1 MHSLMGLGRD
11 WRALKARQLKGQ
23 SDRAVTK
30 SVRDLG
36 SAESATSENLKQK
49 SYATIISQEQ
59 YPSCFLNKEQG
70 KHDTC

>member
-1 MHSLMGLGRD
+1 MCRD

-23 SDRAVTK
+23 FDRAVTK
-30 SVRDLG
+30 GVRDLG
-36 SAESATSENLKQK
+36 SAESAISENLKQK

>member
-11 WRALKARQLKGQ
+11 WRALKARHLKGQ

-36 SAESATSENLKQK
+36 SAESATPENLKQK

-70 KHDTC
+70 KHDMC

>member
-1 MHSLMGLGRD
+1 MGLGRD
-11 WRALKARQLKGQ
+11 WRALKARHLKGQ

-36 SAESATSENLKQK
+36 SAESATPENLKQK

-70 KHDTC
+70 KYDMC